1 MSFAIVTYPPPPPTS
16 NTLTSQERKQFVRS
30 TKKMG
35 KVLGS
40 MPHLID
46 GSHKTD
52 PVLLSLTI
60 PSSPDKPRLEI
71 IDSPPSDCRHKRPGS
86 GSSYS
91 SMSSESTD
99 ARSSLSS
106 SRSVSS
112 YTESINSAD
121 SWRVRKPIRKPP
133 PLLRLSASTV
143 AEGPPSAI
151 ASVKPTLETIPASP
165 PFEPTAGDKP
175 CVSQHP
181 STTSFAAFGPP
192 RPPSFEIP
200 SETTLRWA
208 KMERL
213 KRKLGDGVPAKLVFP
228 ADDVESLRSN
238 HSAHERPI
246 ASGSR
251 PSTRATTE
259 SPSMHTTKSSFS
271 LERPLFAIVE
281 GPDDHVSGCFD
292 FGSKRE
298 KVTVARGHGRR
309 RG

>member
-1 MSFAIVTYPPPPPTS
+1 
-16 NTLTSQERKQFVRS
+16 
-30 TKKMG
+30 
-35 KVLGS
+35 
-40 MPHLID
+40 
-46 GSHKTD
+46 
-52 PVLLSLTI
+52 
-60 PSSPDKPRLEI
+60 
-71 IDSPPSDCRHKRPGS
+71 
-86 GSSYS
+86 
-91 SMSSESTD
+91 MSSESTD
-99 ARSSLSS
+99 VRSSLSS

-121 SWRVRKPIRKPP
+121 SWRVRKPMRKPP

-143 AEGPPSAI
+143 AKGPPSAI

-165 PFEPTAGDKP
+165 PFEPIAGDKP

-200 SETTLRWA
+200 SEATLRWA

-228 ADDVESLRSN
+228 EDDVESLRSN
-238 HSAHERPI
+238 HSARERSI
-246 ASGSR
+246 ASVSR
-251 PSTRATTE
+251 PSTRATTK
-259 SPSMHTTKSSFS
+259 SPSMSQRTTKSSFS

-281 GPDDHVSGCFD
+281 GPDDCVSGCFD

-298 KVTVARGHGRR
+298 KATVVRGHGRR

>member
-1 MSFAIVTYPPPPPTS
+1 
-16 NTLTSQERKQFVRS
+16 
-30 TKKMG
+30 
-35 KVLGS
+35 
-40 MPHLID
+40 
-46 GSHKTD
+46 
-52 PVLLSLTI
+52 
-60 PSSPDKPRLEI
+60 
-71 IDSPPSDCRHKRPGS
+71 
-86 GSSYS
+86 
-91 SMSSESTD
+91 MSSESTD
-99 ARSSLSS
+99 ARSSVSS
-106 SRSVSS
+106 SQSVSS
-112 YTESINSAD
+112 YTELINSTD

-213 KRKLGDGVPAKLVFP
+213 KRKLGDGVPTKLVFP

-238 HSAHERPI
+238 HSAHRRSI

-251 PSTRATTE
+251 PSTSATTE
-259 SPSMHTTKSSFS
+259 SSLLMTQRHSPKSSFS

>member
-1 MSFAIVTYPPPPPTS
+1 
-16 NTLTSQERKQFVRS
+16 
-30 TKKMG
+30 
-35 KVLGS
+35 
-40 MPHLID
+40 
-46 GSHKTD
+46 
-52 PVLLSLTI
+52 
-60 PSSPDKPRLEI
+60 
-71 IDSPPSDCRHKRPGS
+71 
-86 GSSYS
+86 
-91 SMSSESTD
+91 MSSESTD

-106 SRSVSS
+106 SRSISS

-133 PLLRLSASTV
+133 PLLRLTASTV

-165 PFEPTAGDKP
+165 PFELTAGDKP
-175 CVSQHP
+175 CGSQHP

-200 SETTLRWA
+200 SETTLRRA

-238 HSAHERPI
+238 YSVHGR
-246 ASGSR
+246 SGSR
-251 PSTRATTE
+251 HSTIATTE
-259 SPSMHTTKSSFS
+259 SLPMTQRYTPKSSFS
-271 LERPLFAIVE
+271 LQRPLFAIVE